1 MVSSR
6 QLQRIRRLGALSL
19 FSLLTCAMLGI
30 FDDQFAF
37 AVSWLEGD
45 PGKTA
50 TLIALGLA
58 VTFTVWR
65 VTASTVTNALRP
77 HRARVR
83 GVPGR

>member
-19 FSLLTCAMLGI
+19 FSFLTCAMLGV
-30 FDDQFAF
+30 FNDQFAF
-37 AVSWLEGD
+37 AIGWLEGD
-45 PGKTA
+45 AGKTA

-58 VTFTVWR
+58 AISAVWR
-65 VTASTVTNALRP
+65 VTAFAATTALRP
-77 HRARVR
+77 HRARMR